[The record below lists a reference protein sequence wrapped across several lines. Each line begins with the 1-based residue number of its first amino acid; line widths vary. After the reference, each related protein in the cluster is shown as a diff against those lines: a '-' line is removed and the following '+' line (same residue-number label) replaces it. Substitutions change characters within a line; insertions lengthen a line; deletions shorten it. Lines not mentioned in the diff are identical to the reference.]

1 MILRCQVEF
10 CLREERAGKKYNIT
24 LKKKKKK
31 KVGVGGSLVCGGTE
45 MKFADVSYCYF
56 YLKADMN
63 AAFVFK
69 IENSQPLVF
78 GRTSQNSFF
87 IL

>member
-1 MILRCQVEF
+1 MMILRCQMEF
-10 CLREERAGKKYNIT
+10 CLREERVGKKYNIT
-24 LKKKKKK
+24 LKKKK
-31 KVGVGGSLVCGGTE
+31 VGVGGRLVCGDAE
-45 MKFADVSYCYF
+45 MKLADISFCYF

-69 IENSQPLVF
+69 IENPQPLVF

-87 IL
+87 IS